1 MLFDAV
7 HLFLWIDGQ
16 KHLLDR
22 PFSDGQYQPGI
33 VTVRHTARSATG
45 AG

>member
-16 KHLLDR
+16 KHLQDR
-22 PFSDGQYQPGI
+22 PFQMASTSR
-33 VTVRHTARSATG
+33 V
-45 AG
+45 

>member
-16 KHLLDR
+16 KHLPDR
-22 PFSDGQYQPGI
+22 LFQMIGTSR
-33 VTVRHTARSATG
+33 V
-45 AG
+45 

>member
-7 HLFLWIDGQ
+7 HHLFLRIDGQ

-22 PFSDGQYQPGI
+22 HFQMASTSR
-33 VTVRHTARSATG
+33 V
-45 AG
+45 